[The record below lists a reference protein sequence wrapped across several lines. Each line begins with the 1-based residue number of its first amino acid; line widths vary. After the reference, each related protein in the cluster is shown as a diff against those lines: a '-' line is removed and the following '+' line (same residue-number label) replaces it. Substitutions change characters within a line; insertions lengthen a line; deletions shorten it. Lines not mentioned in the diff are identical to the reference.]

1 MLRLPGLA
9 PKDFHEESRQI
20 DSWPNRLG
28 KPTFWEASIGPD
40 SDRLGSPEDIKAIE
54 AVAHGNQSDHVTD
67 DVSFTNIFGTVRYGH
82 DEFIRRHI
90 EIAKTFFKGT
100 TPKSSI
106 AKLRFVRPDV
116 ASEDVSGEISG
127 FQKTYAE
134 PP

>member
-1 MLRLPGLA
+1 M
-9 PKDFHEESRQI
+9 
-20 DSWPNRLG
+20 
-28 KPTFWEASIGPD
+28 
-40 SDRLGSPEDIKAIE
+40 
-54 AVAHGNQSDHVTD
+54 AHGNQSDHVTD